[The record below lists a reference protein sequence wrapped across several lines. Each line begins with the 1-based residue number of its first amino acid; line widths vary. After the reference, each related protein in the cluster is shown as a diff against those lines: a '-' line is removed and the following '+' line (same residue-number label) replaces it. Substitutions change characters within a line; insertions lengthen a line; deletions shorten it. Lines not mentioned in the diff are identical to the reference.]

1 MMARSRLLTILTICA
16 LAVACIVLAG
26 YWPRLAKQKALV
38 EAATESDHPPV
49 VRVATVALTQGS
61 AELELPCDLMALMES
76 PINARVEGYIGKR
89 TAEIGQWVKKGDFLA
104 ELDTPELDQQ
114 YLQAKATL
122 AQNRASLKQLEAKLL
137 QTRASMNL
145 AKITSERWKKLT
157 AGGVLSRQ
165 DADEKQAT
173 YEVQQAEEQAA
184 EASIAAQKEAL
195 IAADANLQRLQQ
207 MKSYS
212 RLLAPFDGVVTW
224 RSPDIGTLISP
235 GSGGKDLFKVADISV
250 IRVFVGIPQSAV
262 PYVVTGLPVTLTV
275 DDLPGRTF
283 PAKVSNIANAL
294 DPATRTMLAVIK
306 IQNPEKVLK
315 PGMYSRVKIHL
326 KQAPQA
332 LQVPGDAVVARSLG
346 PSVAVVDDQHR
357 VHYRKIEISRD
368 EGKVVQVR
376 SGISA
381 GDLVVINPNDEIREN
396 RVVEIAAA
404 AKK

>member
-224 RSPDIGTLISP
+224 RSPDVGTLISP

-262 PYVVTGLPVTLTV
+262 PYVVPGIPVTLTV

-283 PAKVSNIANAL
+283 PARVSNIANAL

-306 IQNPEKVLK
+306 IQNPDKVLK

-326 KQAPQA
+326 KQAAQA
-332 LQVPGDAVVARSLG
+332 LQVPGDAVVARSQG

-357 VHYRKIEISRD
+357 VHYRKIEIARD
-368 EGKVVQVR
+368 EGKVVQV
-376 SGISA
+376 SAGISA